1 MEKLC
6 AAALAV
12 TMAMGNLTY
21 GAPLENGRASARAL
35 SAAKIEGLYQDIMDE
50 SGTEELLKDGLVM
63 HPPSMRAA
71 LQQVRSRMLQETE
84 NNGTVVRAPAYE
96 KGIRGNAIS
105 LDNGETAGLGN
116 TKAKQYV
123 NYGRTKDLM
132 FGTSDYSL
140 SFWMKTENHGQNNG
154 TILSNKNYLS
164 GSNVGWAFG
173 NYNNSSD
180 TDVRMNFSG
189 ISGKRIEIKKI
200 SANDDQWH
208 HVAGI

>member
-1 MEKLC
+1 MKLRWKKLC

-21 GAPLENGRASARAL
+21 GAPLENGRASTRAL
-35 SAAKIEGLYQDIMDE
+35 SAANIEGLYQDIMDE

-63 HPPSMRAA
+63 HSTFDEGSVTAG
-71 LQQVRSRMLQETE
+71 QITDVTGNG
-84 NNGTVVRAPAYE
+84 NNGTVVGAPAYE

-105 LDNGETAGLGN
+105 LNNGESAGKGN
-116 TKAKQYV
+116 TKAEQYV

-164 GSNVGWAFG
+164 GINVGWAF
-173 NYNNSSD
+173 
-180 TDVRMNFSG
+180 
-189 ISGKRIEIKKI
+189 
-200 SANDDQWH
+200 
-208 HVAGI
+208 

>member
-21 GAPLENGRASARAL
+21 GAPLANGRASARAL

-63 HPPSMRAA
+63 HSTFDEGSVTAG
-71 LQQVRSRMLQETE
+71 QITDVTGNG
-84 NNGTVVRAPAYE
+84 NNGTVVGAPAYE

-105 LDNGETAGLGN
+105 LNNGESAGKGN
-116 TKAKQYV
+116 TKAEQYV

-173 NYNNSSD
+173 NYNNSND
-180 TDVRMNFSG
+180 TDVRMNFPEYPESGSRSRRYPRMMTSG
-189 ISGKRIEIKKI
+189 IT
-200 SANDDQWH
+200 
-208 HVAGI
+208 

>member
-84 NNGTVVRAPAYE
+84 NNGTVVEHPHMRREYAEMPSHWTME
-96 KGIRGNAIS
+96 KQQDWGIR
-105 LDNGETAGLGN
+105 
-116 TKAKQYV
+116 
-123 NYGRTKDLM
+123 RP
-132 FGTSDYSL
+132 
-140 SFWMKTENHGQNNG
+140 
-154 TILSNKNYLS
+154 
-164 GSNVGWAFG
+164 
-173 NYNNSSD
+173 NS
-180 TDVRMNFSG
+180 T
-189 ISGKRIEIKKI
+189 
-200 SANDDQWH
+200 
-208 HVAGI
+208 